1 MAVCGSSSICFS
13 VLHDLG
19 TFLRFRVVWLDGAS
33 ASDLQDHAGRLAVRR
48 SFRRRALW
56 GIEST
61 RYPISS
67 EVKQLTKALVA

>member
-19 TFLRFRVVWLDGAS
+19 TFLRFRVVWLDG
-33 ASDLQDHAGRLAVRR
+33 DLQDHAGRLAVRR
-48 SFRRRALW
+48 SFKRRALW

-61 RYPISS
+61 RCPISS
-67 EVKQLTKALVA
+67 KVKQLTKALVA